1 MRMQTA
7 EIADG
12 VRCTEV
18 IDAKLRGCLLSLHFA
33 LRRDEKTAPVHAL
46 LTDLLTGSSADYPAP
61 GALTARLDSLYA
73 ADFPGS
79 LHLCGDA
86 ADLCFSASWL
96 DDAYAMNGES
106 VTEQMLTLVLN
117 CLFRPHAEN
126 GAFDAERFR
135 ICRQNLLDDIDAAVN
150 DKRAYALRRAT
161 ALSFAGTPA
170 AIPPQGTRAYAETVT
185 AADCFAVWQEI
196 LHTAPVDLIAV
207 LPAEKPLLRQRLT
220 AAFSGIRRTPQTV
233 SFFSPAPMRQ
243 TVQTVTES
251 MDMTQS
257 RLILT
262 YQYDRASRE
271 VMTLLCRMLSGTGN
285 SLLFANVREQQGLC
299 YDCSASFSPAKQALM
314 IECGVRPGTEAA
326 AEAAIA
332 AQITALQTGNYPSGL
347 PGACRLCEEFT
358 AAASLDS
365 AGGIAKSAAAAH
377 RAGMPY
383 DPAAWLDRL
392 RAVTPDDITA
402 AANRLRLCTV
412 YRLLGTEEGGQDN
425 A

>member
-1 MRMQTA
+1 MRFQTA

-18 IDAKLRGCLLSLHFA
+18 YDSKLRGCLLSLHFA
-33 LRRDEKTAPVHAL
+33 LRRDERTAPVHAL

-61 GALTARLDSLYA
+61 GALSAQLDSLYA

-86 ADLCFSASWL
+86 ADLYFSASWL

-106 VTEQMLTLVLN
+106 VTEEMLSLVLG

-161 ALSFAGTPA
+161 ETAFAGEPA
-170 AIPPQGTRAYAETVT
+170 AIPPQGTRAFAEAVT
-185 AADCFAVWQEI
+185 AADCFSVWQEI
-196 LHTAPVDLIAV
+196 LCTAPVDLIAV

-220 AAFSGIRRTPQTV
+220 AAFSGLKRTPQSV
-233 SFFSPAPMRQ
+233 SFSAPSPLRQ
-243 TVQTVTES
+243 TVQTVTEEMS
-251 MDMTQS
+251 MTQS

-262 YQYDRASRE
+262 YQYDGVSRE
-271 VMTLLCRMLSGTGN
+271 AMTLLCRMLSGTGN
-285 SLLFANVREQQGLC
+285 SLLFANVREKMGLC
-299 YDCSASFSPAKQALM
+299 YDCTASFSAAKQALM
-314 IECGVRPGTEAA
+314 IECGVRPGTEQA
-326 AEAAIA
+326 AEAAIR
-332 AQITALQTGNYPSGL
+332 AQITALQTGDFPPGL
-347 PGACRLCEEFT
+347 PDACKLYEEFS
-358 AAASLDS
+358 AAVSLDS
-365 AGGIAKSAAAAH
+365 AGGIAKSASASH

-383 DPAAWLDRL
+383 DPAAWTERL
-392 RAVTPDDITA
+392 RAVTPAQLREA
-402 AANRLRLCTV
+402 AGRLRLSFV
-412 YRLLGTEEGGQDN
+412 YRLCGREEGGGTD
-425 A
+425 